1 MSKAPFRLK
10 PPPKPRLSENEI
22 ERSCLD
28 ILRLR
33 GYLVLRQQSGLFKT
47 PDGRWIRLGEKGI
60 PDYAAV
66 HRLHPGFLLEVKRPG
81 GQLSPD
87 QAAKIQ
93 ELRLGYRIAAC
104 VVDSAAALSEW
115 LNEHETKNR

>member
-87 QAAKIQ
+87 QQNKIQ
-93 ELRLGYRIAAC
+93 EYRVCHRIAVA
-104 VVDSAAALSEW
+104 VIDSVEALSEW